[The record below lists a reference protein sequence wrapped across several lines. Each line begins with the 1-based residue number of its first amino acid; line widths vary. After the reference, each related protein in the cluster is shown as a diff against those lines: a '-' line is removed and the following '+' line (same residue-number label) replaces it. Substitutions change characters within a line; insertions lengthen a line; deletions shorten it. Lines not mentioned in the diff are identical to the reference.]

1 MKSLVIPIERPNI
14 YGIPVVFHMFYH
26 IYTYSSSLSY
36 ILSLGTF
43 EFLNIK
49 SIVFITFERR
59 YMDTFILDIARSKLV
74 ALFHERMNSKFTDRY
89 LLIIMSCLNIIMQIY
104 D

>member
-14 YGIPVVFHMFYH
+14 YGIPYVLPHIHTVVVYH
-26 IYTYSSSLSY
+26 TYYHLVLY
-36 ILSLGTF
+36 F

-89 LLIIMSCLNIIMQIY
+89 L
-104 D
+104 

>member
-1 MKSLVIPIERPNI
+1 M
-14 YGIPVVFHMFYH
+14 VFHMFYH
-26 IYTYSSSLSY
+26 IYIYSSSLSY